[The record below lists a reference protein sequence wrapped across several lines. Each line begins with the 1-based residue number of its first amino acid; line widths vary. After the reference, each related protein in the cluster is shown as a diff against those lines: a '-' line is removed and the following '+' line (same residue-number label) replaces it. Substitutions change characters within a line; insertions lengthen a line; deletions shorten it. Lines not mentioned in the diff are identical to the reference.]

1 MIYVLYVLEVLVCL
15 FLILVVLLQQGSGAD
30 LSVFGGGA
38 TQTAFGARGTT
49 QFIHKLTVWA
59 FVAFI
64 LLTLAIAVYKGGASS
79 ASVMTGAD
87 TSTSAKA
94 PAKGAKVYFV
104 QDFGANTGQPMEK
117 LAATWRLPLH
127 RIVISRYID
136 WNPEYNVSLAHGSS
150 ERGGTVVYLS
160 PGARWQTG
168 LGLDLEGAVQIPVV
182 ESLYGVQDE
191 HATARVALS
200 MSR

>member
-64 LLTLAIAVYKGGASS
+64 LLTLAIAVYKGGASGS
-79 ASVMTGAD
+79 SVISGAD
-87 TSTSAKA
+87 PKELAVPAKPKPAAPPASTRTIPMQAA
-94 PAKGAKVYFV
+94 PAQA
-104 QDFGANTGQPMEK
+104 QPATTAP
-117 LAATWRLPLH
+117 AAAPSAAPAAPAPAAPRP
-127 RIVISRYID
+127 
-136 WNPEYNVSLAHGSS
+136 SS
-150 ERGGTVVYLS
+150 PAAAPS
-160 PGARWQTG
+160 P
-168 LGLDLEGAVQIPVV
+168 
-182 ESLYGVQDE
+182 
-191 HATARVALS
+191 H
-200 MSR
+200 

>member
-64 LLTLAIAVYKGGASS
+64 LLTLAIAVMKGGGTAG
-79 ASVMTGAD
+79 SVITGAD
-87 TSTSAKA
+87 PVELEETARQTPAA
-94 PAKGAKVYFV
+94 PAAR
-104 QDFGANTGQPMEK
+104 QGQPGQPAQPPAAQPAPAQTAPAAP
-117 LAATWRLPLH
+117 LPAAPAPATTAPAGGQPAPAATAP
-127 RIVISRYID
+127 
-136 WNPEYNVSLAHGSS
+136 A
-150 ERGGTVVYLS
+150 
-160 PGARWQTG
+160 PG
-168 LGLDLEGAVQIPVV
+168 
-182 ESLYGVQDE
+182 
-191 HATARVALS
+191 
-200 MSR
+200 

>member
-64 LLTLAIAVYKGGASS
+64 LLTLAIAVYKGGASGS
-79 ASVMTGAD
+79 SVISGAD
-87 TSTSAKA
+87 PKELAA
-94 PAKGAKVYFV
+94 PAKPKPA
-104 QDFGANTGQPMEK
+104 APPASTRTIPMQPAPAQAQPATTAP
-117 LAATWRLPLH
+117 AAAPSAAPAAPAPAAPRP
-127 RIVISRYID
+127 
-136 WNPEYNVSLAHGSS
+136 SS
-150 ERGGTVVYLS
+150 PAAVPS
-160 PGARWQTG
+160 P
-168 LGLDLEGAVQIPVV
+168 
-182 ESLYGVQDE
+182 
-191 HATARVALS
+191 H
-200 MSR
+200 

>member
-64 LLTLAIAVYKGGASS
+64 LLTLAIAVMKGGGTGG
-79 ASVMTGAD
+79 SVITGAD
-87 TSTSAKA
+87 PVELEETARQTPAA
-94 PAKGAKVYFV
+94 PAAG
-104 QDFGANTGQPMEK
+104 QGQPA
-117 LAATWRLPLH
+117 LPPAARPAPAQTAPAAPVPAAPAPATTAPAGGQPAPAATAP
-127 RIVISRYID
+127 
-136 WNPEYNVSLAHGSS
+136 A
-150 ERGGTVVYLS
+150 
-160 PGARWQTG
+160 PG
-168 LGLDLEGAVQIPVV
+168 
-182 ESLYGVQDE
+182 
-191 HATARVALS
+191 
-200 MSR
+200 